1 MPEVDVEILHETQSL
16 CPVCL
21 RRLDARYVRRGQSI
35 LLERTCPEHGTF
47 AVDIWHERTEEDVT
61 PPRFD
66 GWSRPKTPSYPREP
80 RTAVRHGCPYDC
92 GLCPAHAQHTCTGL
106 VEVTLRCNMACPIC
120 YAAAGGAVPDDPSP
134 ETVAFQLVFGY
145 VLFFFF

>member
-21 RRLDARYVRRGQSI
+21 RRLDARYVRQGQSI

-47 AVDIWHERTEEDVT
+47 AVDIWHERTEGDVT

-66 GWSRPKTPSYPREP
+66 GWSRVSRARLSGTAAPMIAVCARPMPSI
-80 RTAVRHGCPYDC
+80 
-92 GLCPAHAQHTCTGL
+92 PA
-106 VEVTLRCNMACPIC
+106 R
-120 YAAAGGAVPDDPSP
+120 DWWK
-134 ETVAFQLVFGY
+134 
-145 VLFFFF
+145 

>member
-61 PPRFD
+61 PPCFD
-66 GWSRPKTPSYPREP
+66 GWSRPKTPSYRVN
-80 RTAVRHGCPYDC
+80 RAQLSGTAAPMIAVCVRPMPSI
-92 GLCPAHAQHTCTGL
+92 PARA
-106 VEVTLRCNMACPIC
+106 
-120 YAAAGGAVPDDPSP
+120 
-134 ETVAFQLVFGY
+134 
-145 VLFFFF
+145 